1 MNEKIFRTVADI
13 IIDKN
18 CLTEK
23 EVTPEARFKE
33 DLGMDSL
40 DTTEMA
46 MCTENALHITI
57 HDGEY
62 EDLKTVG
69 DFVAL
74 VESKL

>member
-1 MNEKIFRTVADI
+1 MNEKIFRQVADI

-18 CLTEK
+18 CLTEE

-46 MCTENALHITI
+46 MCTENKLNIAI

-62 EDLKTVG
+62 ENLETVG